1 MLISIA
7 MMFLVGMSMGWICK
21 KIHLPSLF
29 GMIVT
34 GIVLGPYVLDVID
47 ASILNISSDLRRIAL
62 IIILMRAGLSLD
74 LNDLKKVGRPAVLM
88 CFVPACFEIGGM
100 VLLAPKLLGISILD
114 AAIMGT
120 VIAAVSPAVIVPKM
134 LKLMEE
140 GYGVKKSIPQM
151 ILAGAS
157 VDDVFVIVMFTAFT
171 GLAQGDQVS
180 AVDFINI
187 PISIAV
193 GALAGFL
200 IGFLSAEYFK
210 KIHIRDTSKVI
221 ILVCVSFLLVTF
233 EDEFA
238 SVIPFASLIAVMT
251 MGIALQQKRKN
262 VAKRLSAK
270 FNKLW
275 VGAEVMLFVL
285 VGATVDIRYAVS
297 AGVVSIVL
305 IFAVLVFRML
315 GVFLCLLKTKLTM
328 KERMFC
334 VIAYMPK
341 ATVQAAIGGVPL
353 AMGLSCGNIVLTVA
367 VTAILIT
374 APLGAFL
381 IEATYKKWLGRQTE
395 IKVVQQIYKW
405 YTEEGYGAAKIA
417 NMLNEK
423 GYKTKRNC
431 KWSQNATCRILT
443 NEIYTGKI
451 INGKQEVSDFLTGQ
465 RRDKD
470 ETEWMVV
477 ERPELRIIEDETF
490 EKAQEILRG
499 RHDAF
504 NLSHER
510 QSNKHLFSTLIKCK
524 ECGWSFRRT
533 VRTYKNTY
541 VRWVCSGRNGRGADS
556 CPNKTVVDE
565 EELIE
570 VLQEYFTNVL
580 KQKKK
585 VIAHVVNEFQRV
597 YKAKDE
603 NVEYEKELNAELAKL
618 QKTRQKY
625 MDMYTDDLISREE
638 LNEKIGGSRQEMERI
653 ENELKMVSYHLT
665 KGEQL
670 ENILNN
676 TFKEIEDITDV
687 HQMTNQQLKRL
698 IQKIEVDKE
707 GNVDI
712 YLRLLGDLG
721 LDESVLIEENE
732 TALNCDDQ
740 T

>member
-193 GALAGFL
+193 GALA
-200 IGFLSAEYFK
+200 EYFK

-305 IFAVLVFRML
+305 IFVVLVFRML

-395 IKVVQQIYKW
+395 I
-405 YTEEGYGAAKIA
+405 
-417 NMLNEK
+417 
-423 GYKTKRNC
+423 
-431 KWSQNATCRILT
+431 
-443 NEIYTGKI
+443 
-451 INGKQEVSDFLTGQ
+451 
-465 RRDKD
+465 
-470 ETEWMVV
+470 
-477 ERPELRIIEDETF
+477 
-490 EKAQEILRG
+490 
-499 RHDAF
+499 
-504 NLSHER
+504 LSR
-510 QSNKHLFSTLIKCK
+510 
-524 ECGWSFRRT
+524 
-533 VRTYKNTY
+533 
-541 VRWVCSGRNGRGADS
+541 
-556 CPNKTVVDE
+556 
-565 EELIE
+565 
-570 VLQEYFTNVL
+570 
-580 KQKKK
+580 
-585 VIAHVVNEFQRV
+585 
-597 YKAKDE
+597 
-603 NVEYEKELNAELAKL
+603 
-618 QKTRQKY
+618 
-625 MDMYTDDLISREE
+625 
-638 LNEKIGGSRQEMERI
+638 
-653 ENELKMVSYHLT
+653 
-665 KGEQL
+665 
-670 ENILNN
+670 
-676 TFKEIEDITDV
+676 
-687 HQMTNQQLKRL
+687 
-698 IQKIEVDKE
+698 
-707 GNVDI
+707 
-712 YLRLLGDLG
+712 
-721 LDESVLIEENE
+721 
-732 TALNCDDQ
+732 
-740 T
+740 

>member
-100 VLLAPKLLGISILD
+100 ILLAPKLLGISILD

-381 IEATYKKWLGRQTE
+381 IEATYKKWLGLDAREFGLPQARERVFT
-395 IKVVQQIYKW
+395 VSV
-405 YTEEGYGAAKIA
+405 
-417 NMLNEK
+417 LN
-423 GYKTKRNC
+423 G
-431 KWSQNATCRILT
+431 
-443 NEIYTGKI
+443 
-451 INGKQEVSDFLTGQ
+451 
-465 RRDKD
+465 
-470 ETEWMVV
+470 
-477 ERPELRIIEDETF
+477 ERF
-490 EKAQEILRG
+490 E
-499 RHDAF
+499 F
-504 NLSHER
+504 
-510 QSNKHLFSTLIKCK
+510 
-524 ECGWSFRRT
+524 
-533 VRTYKNTY
+533 
-541 VRWVCSGRNGRGADS
+541 
-556 CPNKTVVDE
+556 
-565 EELIE
+565 
-570 VLQEYFTNVL
+570 
-580 KQKKK
+580 
-585 VIAHVVNEFQRV
+585 
-597 YKAKDE
+597 
-603 NVEYEKELNAELAKL
+603 
-618 QKTRQKY
+618 
-625 MDMYTDDLISREE
+625 DDLIRTPMRNLQEFLEDDASVPDVYDVTQPSV
-638 LNEKIGGSRQEMERI
+638 LACIGEKGIRRAT
-653 ENELKMVSYHLT
+653 V
-665 KGEQL
+665 
-670 ENILNN
+670 
-676 TFKEIEDITDV
+676 ITDCAYTITTRQDRTPAQV
-687 HQMTNQQLKRL
+687 IDRGGGRYRYLTERECWRL
-698 IQKIEVDKE
+698 MGYTDEDFDRAKAVQERNGKYYKALYDQAGNSIAVPIFESIFRKIILHEV
-707 GNVDI
+707 
-712 YLRLLGDLG
+712 
-721 LDESVLIEENE
+721 
-732 TALNCDDQ
+732 A
-740 T
+740 